1 MAARKKEN
9 PEKKDAKT
17 FPDTRS
23 VRDAAERK
31 LADSHGKASELTG
44 QTAEALIHELR
55 VHQIELEI
63 QAEELKEAHLALEE
77 SRDKYHDLYEFA
89 PIGYL
94 TLTDKA
100 LIAEVN
106 ISGATL
112 LGVPRKDLVNH
123 GFGRFIVHGD
133 LERWDQYFMHVRNPG
148 GKQICTLTLKR
159 GDGSQ
164 FPARLEG
171 VRISDSS
178 EGTPTVRI
186 SVSDITDIRQAE
198 EALRESEERFDQ
210 LAEHSNTI
218 TWEVDGR
225 GLYTYVSH
233 VTEAVWGYRPDELV
247 GRMHY
252 YDLHP
257 ESGREAFK
265 TATLAV
271 FDRKEPFQDLENVT
285 QTKDGRDIW
294 VSTNGIPLLNADG
307 TLRGYRGSNADITE
321 RKQGEEELRKFSE
334 GLERMVVDRTANI
347 SDINQKLVAE
357 IDIRLDVE
365 KQLTKTV
372 GEKEVL
378 LREVHHRVKNNLQII
393 ISLLN
398 LQSRY
403 MTDEATL
410 SAFRESQNRI
420 KAMALVHEKLYQS
433 TDVSK
438 INLDNYI
445 RFLGD
450 NLLQFFGMKGKGIT
464 FTTDIRDISLAIDTA
479 IPVGLMMNELISN
492 SLKYAFPKGRKGDIS
507 VAIHRQDHALTILF
521 KDNGVG
527 IPADFD
533 WQNAKSLG
541 FRLVLSL
548 VEQLQGTIELDRAA
562 GTAFTIVVKEK
573 Q

>member
-44 QTAEALIHELR
+44 QTAEALIHELQ

-403 MTDEATL
+403 MTDEVTL

-464 FTTDIRDISLAIDTA
+464 FTTDIRD
-479 IPVGLMMNELISN
+479 
-492 SLKYAFPKGRKGDIS
+492 
-507 VAIHRQDHALTILF
+507 
-521 KDNGVG
+521 
-527 IPADFD
+527 
-533 WQNAKSLG
+533 
-541 FRLVLSL
+541 
-548 VEQLQGTIELDRAA
+548 
-562 GTAFTIVVKEK
+562 
-573 Q
+573 